1 MKQLTFITSVFVFLA
16 IILSS
21 LLAFNYRLTVDRKE
35 GFSQA
40 YTDCR
45 NKGFTSEFCVQTPI
59 GASGVGT
66 CLCDDGT
73 IGLQLPGFG
82 GDCVCGMALGNPMY
96 R

>member
-1 MKQLTFITSVFVFLA
+1 MKTSVFFSTVIIFLV
-16 IILSS
+16 IIITS
-21 LLAFNYRLTVDRKE
+21 LFARNYRDQVERKE
-35 GFSQA
+35 GFS

-45 NKGFTSEFCVQTPI
+45 IKGFTSEFCVQTPI
-59 GASGVGT
+59 ATSGVGT

-82 GDCVCGMALGNPMY
+82 GDCVCGMALGNPLY

>member
-1 MKQLTFITSVFVFLA
+1 MKTSAFFSTVLIFLA
-16 IILSS
+16 IIITS
-21 LLAFNYRLTVDRKE
+21 LFATNYRDSIKRKE
-35 GFSQA
+35 GFS

-59 GASGVGT
+59 AAAGVGT

-82 GDCVCGMALGNPMY
+82 GDCVCGIALGNPLY